1 MAGEASPTREVRGH
15 APWKFSSFKSE
26 IASDAISANFCM
38 HNFITPGGMILH
50 VNELYTLGSRVTS
63 NLRNLYIVRRLASSH
78 EQEYYLFF

>member
-1 MAGEASPTREVRGH
+1 
-15 APWKFSSFKSE
+15 
-26 IASDAISANFCM
+26 M

-63 NLRNLYIVRRLASSH
+63 NLRNLYIVRRLAASH